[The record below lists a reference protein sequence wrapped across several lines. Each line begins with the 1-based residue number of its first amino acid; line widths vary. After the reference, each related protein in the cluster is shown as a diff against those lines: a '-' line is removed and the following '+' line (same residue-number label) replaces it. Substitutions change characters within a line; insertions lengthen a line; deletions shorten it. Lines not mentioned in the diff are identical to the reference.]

1 MKKIITL
8 FVFILLLTSCSKG
21 KESSTIN
28 TEVQAAESIQSNQ
41 WFIEGSDTIAFLINS
56 VKEAD
61 LSYSMIYTPNRLT
74 NNDKELAL
82 KIASYFN
89 PTSNKQSYMAFLFD
103 FPNAT
108 EDSEYY
114 AYVQDVEF
122 FHLMSKK

>member
-8 FVFILLLTSCSKG
+8 FVFIMLLTSCSKR

-28 TEVQAAESIQSNQ
+28 TEVQAAESNQ

-114 AYVQDVEF
+114 AYIQDVEF